1 MTKVMSKKNEYQ
13 QEITAYIERKFKQYF
28 ESRDQIS
35 FINSLLLCDYG
46 NGNDLPDN
54 DFVRSIVF
62 SFGHFHKH
70 FASTY
75 ESLSFE
81 TVYLTK
87 ECKFEYSFAVHF
99 EDFDR
104 MELLVKADDKLNLE
118 FDFADLDCGMT
129 EFEWER
135 AVTRLRECQSF
146 GLMKK

>member
-1 MTKVMSKKNEYQ
+1 MTSKNNFEL
-13 QEITAYIERKFKQYF
+13 EITAYIERKFKQYF

-35 FINSLLLCDYG
+35 FINSLLLSDYG
-46 NGNDLPDN
+46 VGNDLPDN
-54 DFVRSIVF
+54 DFVRSVVF
-62 SFGHFHKH
+62 SFDRFHKH

-81 TVYLTK
+81 TVYLTT
-87 ECKFEYSFAVHF
+87 ECKFKYSFAVYF

-104 MELLVKADDKLNLE
+104 MGLLVKADDKLNLE

-135 AVTRLRECQSF
+135 ALTRLRECQSF

>member
-1 MTKVMSKKNEYQ
+1 MTSKNNFEL
-13 QEITAYIERKFKQYF
+13 EITAYIERKFKQYF

-35 FINSLLLCDYG
+35 FINSLLLSDYG
-46 NGNDLPDN
+46 VGKDLPDN
-54 DFVRSIVF
+54 DFVRSVVF
-62 SFGHFHKH
+62 SFGRFHKH

-81 TVYLTK
+81 TVYLKK
-87 ECKFEYSFAVHF
+87 ECKFEYSFAVYF

-104 MELLVKADDKLNLE
+104 MGLLVKADDKLNLE

>member
-1 MTKVMSKKNEYQ
+1 MTSKNNFEL
-13 QEITAYIERKFKQYF
+13 EITAYIERKFKQYF

-46 NGNDLPDN
+46 VGNDLPDN
-54 DFVRSIVF
+54 DFVRSVVF
-62 SFGHFHKH
+62 SFDRFHKH

-75 ESLSFE
+75 GSLSFE
-81 TVYLTK
+81 TVYLRN
-87 ECKFEYSFAVHF
+87 ELKFEYSFAVYF

-104 MELLVKADDKLNLE
+104 MGLLVTADDKLNLE